1 MHRHIRGSRLIYAL
15 LTGVLVALTLTACGG
30 SGGDAANLLKQT
42 FGQQHTV
49 NSGNLNLSLVVSP
62 AGSKTSNAPLNVS
75 FGGPFQSHG
84 KGKLPASN
92 FNISISALG
101 RTGSLG
107 VLSTGANG
115 YVTFAGTSYQLPV
128 ATFQRLESNFAQVTS
143 SPTGGGKSGSLAK
156 LGIDPLHWLVKPSVV
171 GKETLG
177 DAPTT
182 HIRAGL
188 NVAALLTD
196 LNMFLQKANAAGV
209 TGSGKLPSQ
218 LSDSTR
224 GKISAAVKNPSVDV
238 WTGSSDKMLRKLAIN
253 LTVPVSGQVS
263 TLLGGIRSA
272 QIGITLGYTQLN
284 RPQAIVAPTNVRPF
298 GEFTTK
304 LRTFLAAQGAGATAS
319 NSGSGA
325 SGGSSASATAS
336 NSGSGASGGS
346 SGGAASSGNQTY
358 IQCIQ
363 AAGQDVDKLQ
373 QCASLL
379 QK

>member
-1 MHRHIRGSRLIYAL
+1 MHRQIRGSRVVCALTAAVLI
-15 LTGVLVALTLTACGG
+15 ALTLSACGGG
-30 SGGDAANLLKQT
+30 SGGDATSLLKQT
-42 FGQQHTV
+42 FGQPHTV
-49 NSGNLNLSLVVSP
+49 NSGNLNLSLVVVP
-62 AGSKTSNAPLNVS
+62 AGPKSSTAPITVS

-92 FNISISALG
+92 FSISISALG

-115 YVTFAGTSYQLPV
+115 YVTFAGTSYQLPA
-128 ATFQRLESNFAQVTS
+128 ATFQRLESSFAQVTS

-177 DAPTT
+177 GAATT
-182 HIRAGL
+182 HIRAGV

-196 LNMFLQKANAAGV
+196 LNTFLQKASSVGV
-209 TGSGKLPSQ
+209 TGAGKLPSQ
-218 LSDSTR
+218 LSDTTR
-224 GKISAAVKNPSVDV
+224 GKIAASVKNPSVDV
-238 WTGSSDKMLRKLAIN
+238 WTGSADKELRKLAIN

-272 QIGITLGYTQLN
+272 QVGISLGYAQLN
-284 RPQAIVAPTNVRPF
+284 KPQTIAAPTNVKPF
-298 GEFTTK
+298 SEFTTK
-304 LRTFLAAQGAGATAS
+304 LRTFLATQAAGAGAP
-319 NSGSGA
+319 
-325 SGGSSASATAS
+325 SASS
-336 NSGSGASGGS
+336 N
-346 SGGAASSGNQTY
+346 GAASSGSAGGIAAGGSQSY

-363 AAGQDVDKLQ
+363 AAGQDVGKLQ

-379 QK
+379 SQK

>member
-1 MHRHIRGSRLIYAL
+1 MHRQIRGSRVIYAL
-15 LTGVLVALTLTACGG
+15 MAGVLLALTLSACGG
-30 SGGDAANLLKQT
+30 SSGGDATNLLKQT
-42 FGQQHTV
+42 FGQPHAV
-49 NSGNLNLSLVVSP
+49 NSGNLNLSLVVVP
-62 AGSKTSNAPLNVS
+62 AGARSSTAPITVS

-115 YVTFAGTSYQLPV
+115 YVTFGGTSYQLPA
-128 ATFQRLESNFAQVTS
+128 ATFQRLESSFAQVTS

-156 LGIDPLHWLVKPSVV
+156 LGIDPLRWLVNPSVV

-177 DAPTT
+177 GAATT
-182 HIRAGL
+182 HIRAGV

-196 LNMFLQKANAAGV
+196 LNTFLQKANSAGV
-209 TGSGKLPSQ
+209 TGSGKLPSR
-218 LSDSTR
+218 LSDTTR
-224 GKISAAVKNPSVDV
+224 GKIAASVKNPSVDV
-238 WTGSSDKMLRKLAIN
+238 WTGSADKMLRKLAIN

-272 QIGITLGYTQLN
+272 QIGISLGYAHLN
-284 RPQAIVAPTNVRPF
+284 QPQTIAAPTNVRPF
-298 GEFTTK
+298 GEFSTK
-304 LRTFLAAQGAGATAS
+304 LRTFLATQGAGAGAS
-319 NSGSGA
+319 SSASGA
-325 SGGSSASATAS
+325 SSGSSSGITAGGSQS
-336 NSGSGASGGS
+336 
-346 SGGAASSGNQTY
+346 Y

-363 AAGQDVDKLQ
+363 AAGQDVGKLQ

-379 QK
+379 SQK